1 MRVSCQV
8 SSRRRGNMHLHWTKR
23 STRRKFWSKS
33 KILPKKRIAV
43 LTNKLKKRRL
53 SSSLRRKHSRL
64 WNQNISLA
72 IAESPSVSSFTV
84 NALRT
89 TDIVGQLV
97 LVPAAITCRRSIA
110 QDCMPNNKYLWGIRW
125 RLDQSWKR
133 NKKKL
138 LNQLIPHTP
147 LMSPNRSCRTNCLR
161 RGT

>member
-1 MRVSCQV
+1 MRASCQV
-8 SSRRRGNMHLHWTKR
+8 SSRRRGNMHQHWTRR
-23 STRRKFWSKS
+23 SKRRKFWSKS
-33 KILPKKRIAV
+33 KILAKKRIACQ
-43 LTNKLKKRRL
+43 TNQLKKSRL
-53 SSSLRRKHSRL
+53 SSSSRKKHSKVRKQSK
-64 WNQNISLA
+64 NLA
-72 IAESPSVSSFTV
+72 IAGSPGVSSFTV

-110 QDCMPNNKYLWGIRW
+110 QDCIPNNKYLWGIRW
-125 RLDQSWKR
+125 RLDQRLKG